1 MDMQGHDH
9 NVSSSS
15 SSMGGHGRS
24 MYHMTFYWGKY
35 GYILFKGWPGERL
48 GMYVLALI
56 VVFVASALVE
66 LLASTRLVRTESNR
80 VGARLARTVV
90 YAVRVGLAYLVMLAL
105 MSFNEGVV
113 IVAVAGH
120 AVGFLVSRSRVCE
133 GSGRVNGVKA
143 VGGVEGPCG
152 PC

>member
-15 SSMGGHGRS
+15 SSSMGGHGRA
-24 MYHMTFYWGKY
+24 MYHMTFYWGSY
-35 GYILFKGWPGERL
+35 GYILFDGWPGERV
-48 GMYVLALI
+48 GMYVLVLI

-66 LLASTRLVRTESNR
+66 SLASTRLVWTESNR

-120 AVGFLVSRSRVCE
+120 AVGFLALRSRVCD

-143 VGGVEGPCG
+143 VGGS
-152 PC
+152 

>member
-1 MDMQGHDH
+1 
-9 NVSSSS
+9 
-15 SSMGGHGRS
+15 MGGHGRRA
-24 MYHMTFYWGKY
+24 MTHMTFYWGKY

-66 LLASTRLVRTESNR
+66 WLASTRLIRTESNR

-90 YAVRVGLAYLVMLAL
+90 HAVRVGLAYVVMLAL
-105 MSFNEGVV
+105 MSFNVGVV

-120 AVGFLVSRSRVCE
+120 AVGFLVFRSRAC
-133 GSGRVNGVKA
+133 GGTGRVNGVKA
-143 VGGVEGPCG
+143 VGGQDGPC
-152 PC
+152 